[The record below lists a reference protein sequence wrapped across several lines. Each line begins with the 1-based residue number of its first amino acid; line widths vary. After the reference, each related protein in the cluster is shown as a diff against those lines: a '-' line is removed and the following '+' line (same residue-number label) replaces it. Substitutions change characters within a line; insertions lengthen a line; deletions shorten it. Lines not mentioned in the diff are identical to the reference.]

1 MPIQT
6 MVTFSSDTTDIQMP
20 GDEGQLLDV
29 LGGETYAMALQLQD
43 MLTAVQEAVAGSLT
57 EEGELD
63 IEITGSLELKA
74 SGEVKYLFFNV
85 GGETSKTN
93 TMTVTLKTKV
103 RPAK

>member
-6 MVTFSSDTTDIQMP
+6 MVTFSSDAEVVQIP
-20 GDEGQLLDV
+20 GEEGELLEV
-29 LGGETYAMALQLQD
+29 LGGESYAMALQLQD

-57 EEGELD
+57 EEGELE

-93 TMTVTLKTKV
+93 TMTVTLKTKI
-103 RPAK
+103 RPVA